1 LIVMAVGLNVTGK
14 LRVSETLI
22 PWLNDK
28 NNGEKTF
35 QSKFSKDKTGK
46 PKDIR
51 GTTIRHKAENIAIHV
66 TDFDVLAT
74 TSKSGIG
81 SANNFQH
88 LDRRRKGP
96 KKKKKITYGVRD
108 ARR

>member
-1 LIVMAVGLNVTGK
+1 MRTLIVMAVGLYVTGK

-22 PWLNDK
+22 PWLNDE
-28 NNGEKTF
+28 NNGKKNVPVKILEG
-35 QSKFSKDKTGK
+35 QDRK

-81 SANNFQH
+81 SANNIQY
-88 LDRRRKGP
+88 LDRHRKGP
-96 KKKKKITYGVRD
+96 KKKLRTE
-108 ARR
+108 